1 MEKTCLFVRA
11 AVRPNMPNMPK
22 SASAERRAAVD
33 MDLCIGGRAC
43 CRRAVQ
49 QSIDIACLRG
59 PQQQTRCGC
68 GA

>member
-1 MEKTCLFVRA
+1 
-11 AVRPNMPNMPK
+11 MPK

-33 MDLCIGGRAC
+33 MDLYIGGRAC